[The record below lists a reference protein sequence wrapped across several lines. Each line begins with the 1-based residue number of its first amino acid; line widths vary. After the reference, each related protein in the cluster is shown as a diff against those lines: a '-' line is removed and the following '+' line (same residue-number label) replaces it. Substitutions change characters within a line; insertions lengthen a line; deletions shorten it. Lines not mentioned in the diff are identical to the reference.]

1 MKAYLL
7 TAALVL
13 AATPAAFACTAEEA
27 TAKATEVSQ
36 KMQELAAKDPQKASE
51 VAQKM
56 ASAQSQTAT
65 DLAGAC
71 KVYDDLLA
79 ELN

>member
-1 MKAYLL
+1 MKAYFLA
-7 TAALVL
+7 AALVV
-13 AATPAAFACTAEEA
+13 AATPSFACTAEEA

-36 KMQELAAKDPQKASE
+36 KMQELAAKDPQKAAT

-56 ASAQSQTAT
+56 SAAQTQAAT
-65 DLAGAC
+65 DLDGAC
-71 KVYDDLLA
+71 KVYDDMLA

>member
-1 MKAYLL
+1 MKAYLVA
-7 TAALVL
+7 AALIV
-13 AATPAAFACTAEEA
+13 AATPSFACTDEEA

-36 KMQELAAKDPQKASE
+36 KMQQLAAKEPQKVAT

-56 ASAQSQTAT
+56 SAAQTQATT
-65 DLAGAC
+65 DLDGAR
-71 KVYDDLLA
+71 KVYDDMLA